1 MSEELEVI
9 REVTQRLEEAKIPYV
24 ISGSIAANYYTMPR
38 MTRDIDIVVEMKA
51 CDVERFSRLFRDD
64 FFIDQ
69 DMVADEVRKRGMFN
83 LIHTKYVMKI
93 DFILR
98 KDSPW
103 QEEAFKRRKKI
114 TVGNAPVWLISPED
128 LILAKLL
135 WAKDSL
141 SELQLKDVGNLLKT
155 VGSLDRIYLDQW
167 LKVLELGSVYQ
178 KANDI

>member
-9 REVTQRLEEAKIPYV
+9 KEVTQRLEEAKIPYV

-51 CDVERFSRLFRDD
+51 SDVEKFSRLFRDH

-69 DMVADEVRKRGMFN
+69 DMVADEVRTRGMFN
-83 LIHTKYVMKI
+83 LIHAKYVIKI

-103 QEEAFKRRKKI
+103 QEDAFKRRKKI
-114 TVGNAPVWLISPED
+114 TIGNVLAWLISPED

-141 SELQLKDVGNLLKT
+141 SELQLKDVANLLKS
-155 VGSLDRIYLDQW
+155 VDSLDRVYLDKW
-167 LKVLELGSVYQ
+167 IKVLELEGVYQ
-178 KANDI
+178 KAQ